1 MKKESGVNLSVRLGL
16 ILLTIAAICGLLLGW
31 VSGVTKDPIEVQ
43 QKKTVD
49 EANLAIL
56 PVAKEFTVRD
66 DIKGEGIVLEV
77 TEGKDGSEIKG
88 YTIKVAP
95 KGYAGAIEMTV
106 GISTEGKVTGIKIL
120 NHSETP
126 GLGAVATEPSFYG
139 QYKDKKATQL
149 EVVKGQASADN
160 QISAITGATITSRA
174 VTNGVNE
181 AIKFY
186 DSKLKGGN

>member
-1 MKKESGVNLSVRLGL
+1 MEKESGVKLSVRLGL

-31 VSGVTKDPIEVQ
+31 VSGVTKDPIDIQ
-43 QKKTVD
+43 QKKTLD
-49 EANLAIL
+49 EANAAIL
-56 PVAKEFTVRD
+56 PLGKEFIIRE
-66 DIKGEGIVLEV
+66 DIKGEGGVLEV
-77 TEGKDGSEIKG
+77 TEGKDGADLKG

-95 KGYAGAIEMTV
+95 KGYAGAIEMMV

-126 GLGAVATEPSFYG
+126 GLGAKAIEPSFSD
-139 QYKDKKATQL
+139 QYKDKPLTEL
-149 EVVKGQASADN
+149 EVVKGTATADN
-160 QISAITGATITSRA
+160 EISAITGATITSKA
-174 VTNGVNE
+174 VTSGVNE